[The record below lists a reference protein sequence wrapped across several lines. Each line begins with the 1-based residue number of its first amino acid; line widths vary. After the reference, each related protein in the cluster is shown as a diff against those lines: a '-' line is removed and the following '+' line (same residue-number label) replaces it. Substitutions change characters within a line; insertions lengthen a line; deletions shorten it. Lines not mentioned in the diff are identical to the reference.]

1 MQIRYILLFSLLLVG
16 SPWRQVRACACSDQI
31 LNDRDAAAEQ
41 FRGAAVVFEGEVLS
55 VTLLATPREASFGLS
70 EITFR
75 VIQSYKGSST
85 ETIEIYD
92 AHSGSDCSFGSPT
105 PGQRFFLYAFVGKDG
120 KIYFQPCSR
129 TAGLEQASPD
139 VRYARGEPATPED
152 LVPPVER
159 WRLLSDP
166 SLAKRGARLS
176 GSVHRSDRGI
186 ASDVYLTVWD
196 VDESG
201 RRENSIAASQ
211 KVNSD
216 GTFEVRYL
224 PPGKYLV
231 TAMDSQTGPESRFVG
246 EYGNVSLTEGERLN
260 GIVFSLIP
268 EHLGVIKIRVEAPSP
283 LHDRIFVWLRDVN
296 MDKTGSPLYAQAA
309 TAHLDATNV
318 ATFQGVPHGRY
329 AVYVM
334 LDGEDLRKPSWTHD
348 DVIVDLEDSHAELSV
363 RLEQRP
369 ALSVKP
375 H

>member
-1 MQIRYILLFSLLLVG
+1 MQIRYILLFSLLLVAG
-16 SPWRQVRACACSDQI
+16 AWRQVRACACSDQI
-31 LNDRDAAAEQ
+31 LNDRDAAADQ
-41 FRGAAVVFEGEVLS
+41 FRGAAVVIEGEVVS
-55 VTLLATPREASFGLS
+55 VTSVATPRDASFGLS

-85 ETIEIYD
+85 KTIEIYD
-92 AHSGSDCSFGSPT
+92 AYSGSDCSFGRPT
-105 PGQRFFLYAFVGKDG
+105 SGERFFLYAFVGKDE
-120 KIYFQPCSR
+120 KLYFQPCSR
-129 TAGLEQASPD
+129 TAELAQASPD

-152 LVPPVER
+152 LVPAGER

-186 ASDVYLTVWD
+186 ASNVYLTVWD
-196 VDESG
+196 VDKNG
-201 RRENSIAASQ
+201 RRENSMAATQ

-231 TAMDSQTGPESRFVG
+231 TALDSQRGPESRFVG
-246 EYGNVSLTEGERLN
+246 EYRNVSLTEGEWLN

-268 EHLGVIKIRVEAPSP
+268 EPLGTIKIRVEAPSP
-283 LHDRIFVWLRDVN
+283 LHDRIFVWLRGVN
-296 MDKTGSPLYAQAA
+296 MDKTGSPPYSQAA
-309 TAHLDATNV
+309 TAHLDTTNV
-318 ATFQGVPHGRY
+318 ATFQGVPHGQY
-329 AVYVM
+329 DVYVM

-348 DVIVDLEDSHAELSV
+348 DVIVDLEDSYAELSV

-369 ALSVKP
+369 SVKS